1 MGLTTAV
8 PATDGSGTRRR
19 GPDAP
24 HAGGPRGR
32 AARAL
37 PGLAVASLVANIVI
51 IATGGAVRLTASGL
65 GCPTWPEC
73 GGGSYVAHSELGIHG
88 AVEFGNRLLTVV
100 LVAVVAATVA
110 AAVAARRI
118 RPGTLGPAVLLLAG
132 IPVQAV
138 IGGITVLTK
147 LNPWVVMVHF
157 VASSLLVAVGTV
169 LVLRTRPRA
178 VPGPRAW
185 AVARPLRGLARLV
198 GLVVAGVVYL
208 GTIVTGS
215 GPHAGD
221 LAARRTGLDPAAVGQ
236 LHADLVML
244 LLGLTVGLVVAVR
257 TLPPEHRPAGAA
269 RAAGSLLGVEAG
281 QSLVGAV
288 QYATGLPVGLVDL
301 HLVGAAGVVA
311 TAVWAVTALRAPVRG
326 RPAGQLTPETRAAQT
341 T

>member
-1 MGLTTAV
+1 
-8 PATDGSGTRRR
+8 
-19 GPDAP
+19 
-24 HAGGPRGR
+24 
-32 AARAL
+32 
-37 PGLAVASLVANIVI
+37 VI

-88 AVEFGNRLLTVV
+88 AVEFGNRLLTFV

>member
-1 MGLTTAV
+1 MGLTTTA
-8 PATDGSGTRRR
+8 PPTAGASRPGRRDR
-19 GPDAP
+19 PDAP
-24 HAGGPRGR
+24 GGGGLRSR

-88 AVEFGNRLLTVV
+88 AVEFGNRLLTFV

-110 AAVAARRI
+110 AAVAARRA
-118 RPGTLGPAVLLLAG
+118 RPGTLLLAVLLLAG

-138 IGGITVLTK
+138 IGGVTVLTH
-147 LNPWVVMVHF
+147 LDPWVVTIHF
-157 VASSLLVAVGTV
+157 VASSLLVAVATV
-169 LVLRTRPRA
+169 LVLRTRRGAVAGPRDWA
-178 VPGPRAW
+178 VPQ
-185 AVARPLRGLARLV
+185 PLRALAAVLAAA
-198 GLVVAGVVYL
+198 VAGVVYV
-208 GTIVTGS
+208 GTVVTGS

-221 LAARRTGLDPAAVGQ
+221 LAARRTGLDPAAVSQ

-257 TLPPEHRPAGAA
+257 CLPDGSRPATAA
-269 RAAGSLLGVEAG
+269 RAAGWLLGIEAG
-281 QSLVGAV
+281 QALVGAV
-288 QYATGLPVGLVDL
+288 QYATGLPIGLVDL

-311 TAVWAVTALRAPVRG
+311 AAVWAVAALRVQTGPDTT
-326 RPAGQLTPETRAAQT
+326 RPAD
-341 T
+341 